1 MLLLVASSVAAATLG
16 EQARFAAL
24 CDRYGVYRNPALRL
38 GHPPAGGERGLFTI
52 APVAAGEL
60 LLAVPWSLC
69 LVDRDLPG
77 DAPLRTPFEV
87 PGRQSAY
94 DTRLAAA
101 LLAAR
106 RGSDVGGDDDT
117 DQALRSMLWR
127 EWAAEMLPPPGRL
140 SHPLA
145 LSDDLLDQLQHP
157 ALADAARAHR
167 RRLATLHPD
176 GGTDAGLDAALWAA
190 CMVSSRPFR
199 MADAA
204 GVAGAAML
212 TAFVPF
218 IDMAN
223 TRPRPEEL
231 NCEVQGR
238 APADGASEAGGYEA
252 VGLVASRDL
261 LPGEECLIP
270 YFGPSTSASI
280 FFRFGFVGADDNRHD
295 RIGLCDGEGAADLP
309 ALNGA
314 LLRESVSALRAAW
327 REESEESG
335 APRAEPSVELLEAA
349 LLSLPLTRDEP
360 LSAAAE
366 VEAGHAVLAALREVD
381 SQHSVTSLADDEAAL
396 DGGAAR
402 GAGARMGTILR
413 YRTGRKRLVA
423 LAIEIV
429 EAHLARLTLVAKP

>member
-1 MLLLVASSVAAATLG
+1 MHMLLATSVAAATLG
-16 EQARFAAL
+16 EHARFAAL
-24 CDRYGVYRNPALRL
+24 CDRYGVYRNSALRL
-38 GHPPAGGERGLFTI
+38 GNPPAGGERGLFTI

-77 DAPLRTPFEV
+77 DAPLRTPFEE
-87 PGRQSAY
+87 PGRQPAY
-94 DTRLAAA
+94 DTRLALA

-106 RGSDVGGDDDT
+106 RGGDVGCDDDT
-117 DQALRSMLWR
+117 DQALRSKLWR

-140 SHPLA
+140 SHPLG
-145 LSDDLLDQLQHP
+145 LPDDLLDQLQHP

-167 RRLATLHPD
+167 RRLAALLPE
-176 GGTDAGLDAALWAA
+176 GGTDAGLDSALWAA

-223 TRPRPEEL
+223 TRPQPEEL

-252 VGLVASRDL
+252 VGLVACRDL

-270 YFGPSTSASI
+270 YFGPSTNAFI

-295 RIGLCDGEGAADLP
+295 RIGLCDGEGATDLP

-327 REESEESG
+327 REEGDESG
-335 APRAEPSVELLEAA
+335 PPRAEPSVELLEAA
-349 LLSLPLTRDEP
+349 LLSLPLTRNEP

-366 VEAGHAVLAALREVD
+366 VEAARAVLAALREVD
-381 SQHSVTSLADDEAAL
+381 SHSVTSLADDVAAL

-429 EAHLARLTLVAKP
+429 EAHLARLIV